1 MSYLYE
7 FGEVLFCFLPIF
19 LVIAAIG
26 LALLANSWPLKKPD
40 KDPIETTKT
49 KV

>member
-1 MSYLYE
+1 MTYLYD

-26 LALLANSWPLKKPD
+26 LGLLANSWPVKKSD
-40 KDPIETTKT
+40 KDRTDNKD
-49 KV
+49 